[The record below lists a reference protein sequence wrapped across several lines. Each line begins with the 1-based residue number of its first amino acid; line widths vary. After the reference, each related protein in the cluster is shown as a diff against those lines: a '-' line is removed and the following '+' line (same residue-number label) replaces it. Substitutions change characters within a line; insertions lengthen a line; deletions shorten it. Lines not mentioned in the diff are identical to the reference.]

1 MIIFASC
8 FMIGK
13 AQEWGIFPKC
23 DVGHNYHPS
32 RPLISR
38 MCLLGFYLTL
48 ELMFENQT
56 QLPTLALF
64 FLGASFF
71 FLLSFLTFSLRFFA
85 YSLFLRI
92 FSLYPFLFSLCPNL
106 LIYYYWMEG
115 YNLVGTCLTSYIF
128 SLLCCLTFFCSTNM
142 IFKPNLLFPRG
153 WAWNHTL
160 KLLWNLSPIALTI
173 VVDHVSLNL
182 VLSSFS
188 ILLWVI
194 HLAWVTI
201 PSTLLDFF
209 LPFPLLSNP

>member
-71 FLLSFLTFSLRFFA
+71 FSIKLFDLLP
-85 YSLFLRI
+85 SLFCVFTL
-92 FSLYPFLFSLCPNL
+92 FAHLFSL
-106 LIYYYWMEG
+106 
-115 YNLVGTCLTSYIF
+115 
-128 SLLCCLTFFCSTNM
+128 SL
-142 IFKPNLLFPRG
+142 
-153 WAWNHTL
+153 
-160 KLLWNLSPIALTI
+160 
-173 VVDHVSLNL
+173 
-182 VLSSFS
+182 
-188 ILLWVI
+188 
-194 HLAWVTI
+194 
-201 PSTLLDFF
+201 
-209 LPFPLLSNP
+209 PLLSMPQPSHLLLLNGRLQLGWDMLNKLHLFPSLLSNIFLFHKHDF